1 MYRRLTRRFT
11 YSNVIASMAL
21 FMALGG
27 VGYAAATVDSSS
39 IVNNSV
45 RGKDI
50 RQRTIRAG
58 DVRTNGLGGKQIK
71 ESKLGPVPDAQ
82 ALQGIGPE
90 GFVSAGTL
98 VRYSF
103 TLAGGETREVAASGA
118 LKLTAHCIDNG
129 SDQNGNAGQDVA
141 RIYVT
146 TTQDGAVMAASDT
159 HDGGVGTGYLDV
171 STPETDAV
179 WNETAA
185 DDGLVLALNG
195 GDDDLAVASAPN
207 GATITGLRGPAV
219 NGVNVFGAS
228 CAFRGWAIV
237 Q

>member
-50 RQRTIRAG
+50 HQRTIRGG
-58 DVRTNGLGGKQIK
+58 DIRTNGLGGKQIK

-82 ALQGIGPE
+82 ALQGVGPE
-90 GFVSAGTL
+90 AFVSAGTL

-103 TLAGGETREVAASGA
+103 TLGGGETREVAASGA

-129 SDQNGNAGQDVA
+129 ADQNGNAGKDVA
-141 RIYVT
+141 RIYAT
-146 TTQDGAVMAASDT
+146 TTQDGAVMNGSRQPRRRRRHGLPQRVDT
-159 HDGGVGTGYLDV
+159 RDRRGVERDRRRRRRGQGVQRRRRRPRRRLGSQRGHDHRPL
-171 STPETDAV
+171 
-179 WNETAA
+179 
-185 DDGLVLALNG
+185 
-195 GDDDLAVASAPN
+195 
-207 GATITGLRGPAV
+207 
-219 NGVNVFGAS
+219 
-228 CAFRGWAIV
+228 
-237 Q
+237 

>member
-1 MYRRLTRRFT
+1 MYRKLTRRFT

-50 RQRTIRAG
+50 HQRTIRGG
-58 DVRTNGLGGKQIK
+58 DIRTNGLGGKQIK
-71 ESKLGPVPDAQ
+71 ESKLGTVPDAQ

-103 TLAGGETREVAASGA
+103 TLGGGETREVAASGA

-129 SDQNGNAGQDVA
+129 ADQDGNPGKDVA

-146 TTQDGAVMAASDT
+146 TSQDGAVMNGIDN
-159 HDGGVGTGYLDV
+159 HDGGAGTGYLNV

-179 WNETAA
+179 WSETAV
-185 DDGLVLALNG
+185 DDGVVKAFNG
-195 GDDDLAVASAPN
+195 GDDDLALASAPN
-207 GATITGLRGPAV
+207 GATITGLYDPAV
-219 NGVNVFGAS
+219 QGVNVFGAS
-228 CAFRGWAIV
+228 CVFRGWAIV

>member
-1 MYRRLTRRFT
+1 MSRRLTRRFT

-50 RQRTIRAG
+50 HQRTIRAG
-58 DVRTNGLGGKQIK
+58 DIRTNGLGGKQIK

-103 TLAGGETREVAASGA
+103 TLNGGETREVAASGA

-129 SDQNGNAGQDVA
+129 SDQDGNPGKDVA
-141 RIYVT
+141 RIYAS
-146 TTQDGAVMAASDT
+146 TTQDGSVLRGIDT
-159 HDGGVGTGYLDV
+159 YDGGASGYLNAA
-171 STPETDAV
+171 TAETDAV
-179 WNETAA
+179 WSETPA
-185 DDGLVLALNG
+185 DDGVVRAFRG
-195 GDDDLAVASAPN
+195 GDDDLAVASAPD
-207 GATITGLRGPAV
+207 GATITGLYDPAV
-219 NGVNVFGAS
+219 QGVNVFGAP
-228 CAFRGWAIV
+228 CVFRGWAIV